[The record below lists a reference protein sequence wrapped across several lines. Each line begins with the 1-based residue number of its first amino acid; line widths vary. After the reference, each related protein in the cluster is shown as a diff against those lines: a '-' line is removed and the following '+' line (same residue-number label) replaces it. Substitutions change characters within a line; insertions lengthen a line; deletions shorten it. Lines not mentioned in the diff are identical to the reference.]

1 MENETVILDA
11 GHGGDDYGFTLGAF
25 KEKEAMLRI
34 TTSLEKKLQEEGIK
48 TFKTRNDDSTLDNM
62 TRLEIIKEISPY
74 QNAILITNHL
84 NPQNKETKI
93 IYSNGLNE
101 GILNKISL
109 EFNKEIFKTKNSIL
123 ENEEVYEYDIHH
135 NQYYGTSR
143 KLLNDKIK
151 SGKIIV
157 KDIDVNGTE
166 HLKELLGNDTKVVTI
181 FLRVPKEELKHRLEN
196 RIDKPSPQEIILRLN
211 RFDYEESRISL
222 YDYVLK
228 NNDLEKTVRII
239 MTIIENEEKLER
251 LNSKN

>member
-1 MENETVILDA
+1 MLVILSGVAGAGKDTIKKELIKRMENVESLPSYTSRAIREGDIEGETYNFVSRA
-11 GHGGDDYGFTLGAF
+11 EF
-25 KEKEAMLRI
+25 
-34 TTSLEKKLQEEGIK
+34 EEMI
-48 TFKTRNDDSTLDNM
+48 
-62 TRLEIIKEISPY
+62 
-74 QNAILITNHL
+74 
-84 NPQNKETKI
+84 
-93 IYSNGLNE
+93 
-101 GILNKISL
+101 
-109 EFNKEIFKTKNSIL
+109 
-123 ENEEVYEYDIHH
+123 ENEEFYEYDIHH

-211 RFDYEESRISL
+211 RFDYEESRINL

-228 NNDLEKTVRII
+228 NNDLEKTVQII
-239 MTIIENEEKLER
+239 MTIIENEMRLEQEQKTEC
-251 LNSKN
+251 NKI

>member
-1 MENETVILDA
+1 MLVILSGVAGAGKDTIKKELIKRMENVESLPSYTSRAIREGDIEGETYNFVS
-11 GHGGDDYGFTLGAF
+11 
-25 KEKEAMLRI
+25 R
-34 TTSLEKKLQEEGIK
+34 EEFEEMI
-48 TFKTRNDDSTLDNM
+48 
-62 TRLEIIKEISPY
+62 
-74 QNAILITNHL
+74 
-84 NPQNKETKI
+84 
-93 IYSNGLNE
+93 
-101 GILNKISL
+101 
-109 EFNKEIFKTKNSIL
+109 
-123 ENEEVYEYDIHH
+123 ENEEFYEYDIHH

-166 HLKELLGNDTKVVTI
+166 HLKELLGNGTKVVTI

-239 MTIIENEEKLER
+239 MSILENEVRLEKEE
-251 LNSKN
+251 NQS

>member
-1 MENETVILDA
+1 MLVILSGVAGAGKDTIKKELIKRMENVESLPSYTSRPIREGDVEGGTYHFISREEFETMI
-11 GHGGDDYGFTLGAF
+11 
-25 KEKEAMLRI
+25 
-34 TTSLEKKLQEEGIK
+34 
-48 TFKTRNDDSTLDNM
+48 
-62 TRLEIIKEISPY
+62 
-74 QNAILITNHL
+74 
-84 NPQNKETKI
+84 
-93 IYSNGLNE
+93 
-101 GILNKISL
+101 
-109 EFNKEIFKTKNSIL
+109 
-123 ENEEVYEYDIHH
+123 ENEEFYEYDIHH

-211 RFDYEESRISL
+211 RFDYEESRINL

-228 NNDLEKTVRII
+228 NNDLEKTVQII
-239 MTIIENEEKLER
+239 MTIIENEMRLEKEEI
-251 LNSKN
+251 

>member
-1 MENETVILDA
+1 MLVILSGVTGAGKDTIKKELIKRMENVESLPSYTSRAIREGDIEGETYNFVSRA
-11 GHGGDDYGFTLGAF
+11 EF
-25 KEKEAMLRI
+25 
-34 TTSLEKKLQEEGIK
+34 EEMI
-48 TFKTRNDDSTLDNM
+48 
-62 TRLEIIKEISPY
+62 
-74 QNAILITNHL
+74 
-84 NPQNKETKI
+84 
-93 IYSNGLNE
+93 
-101 GILNKISL
+101 
-109 EFNKEIFKTKNSIL
+109 
-123 ENEEVYEYDIHH
+123 ENEEFYEYDIHH

-239 MTIIENEEKLER
+239 MTIIENEVRLEKEE
-251 LNSKN
+251 NQN